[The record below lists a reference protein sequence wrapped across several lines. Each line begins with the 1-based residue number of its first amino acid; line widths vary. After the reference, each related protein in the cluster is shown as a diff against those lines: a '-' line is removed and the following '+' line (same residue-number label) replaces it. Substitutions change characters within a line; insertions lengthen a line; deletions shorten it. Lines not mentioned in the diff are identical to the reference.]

1 MEFGGTLIP
10 FLTLTAALALSAGA
24 LVLRAAATRAG
35 RDLKRDADR
44 LHDEI
49 WELREAA
56 AARDRAEAASEA
68 KSRFLATVSHE
79 VRTPLNGI
87 LGMAELLAG
96 TPLDPE
102 QATYVAAIRSSGS
115 ALASLIDEI
124 LDFSKIEAGHVD
136 LASEPFD
143 LLALVEGVAE
153 LLAPRAQGKSLEIAS
168 LVARDVPRRV
178 VGDAVRLRQILL
190 NLAGNAI
197 KFTDK
202 GGVGIRVRPGSTAAT
217 LRFEV
222 VDTGPGVPADR
233 RAAIFEDFEQAD
245 SSTTRRHGGS
255 GLGLAISRRLAE
267 RMGGSLTLS
276 ELDPG
281 VGGATFLL
289 VLPLPAD
296 ADILADDASASAG
309 RTALVV
315 AAAPF
320 EAASLAEQLTDEGL
334 AVRQCATGPEAL
346 DALATSTPFDLVI
359 VDCALGES
367 ATRAIG
373 EAASTAGAGQR
384 LVLFSPYERRAFGPP
399 SSAGFDGWLVKPVR
413 RHSLLDRLSPAFRA
427 PIVPFRD
434 MQDLPTE
441 RRLRRAAGGGQ
452 RDQRSPRDPSPAAPR
467 RQRDASVRWRD
478 GVGDGGGGD
487 RGWSALPC
495 RRPGYPHAWARRLRR
510 GPTHPAGGS
519 GTGSAARTADRAD
532 GRRPRGRAALRP
544 RGGHRRFPG
553 QTDQLRPTCCGV
565 GDAARPG
572 GRGLGGGGLR
582 TGWSAAV

>member
-10 FLTLTAALALSAGA
+10 FLTLIAALALSAGA
-24 LVLRAAATRAG
+24 LVVRAAATRAG
-35 RDLKRDADR
+35 RDLKREADR

-87 LGMAELLAG
+87 LGMAELLTG

-202 GGVGIRVRPGSTAAT
+202 GGVGIRVRPGATAAT

-296 ADILADDASASAG
+296 ADIPEDDASASGG

-434 MQDLPTE
+434 MQDLPRSGGFAALLAEDNEINALLAT
-441 RRLRRAAGGGQ
+441 RHLQRLG
-452 RDQRSPRDPSPAAPR
+452 
-467 RQRDASVRWRD
+467 ASVTRACD
-478 GVGDGGGGD
+478 GVTALAMAEAAIEAGAPYPVVVLDIRMPGLDGF
-487 RGWSALPC
+487 AV
-495 RRPGYPHAWARRLRR
+495 ARRIRL
-510 GPTHPAGGS
+510 AE
-519 GTGSAARTADRAD
+519 AAREA
-532 GRRPRGRAALRP
+532 PRGRLIALTADVHAAERRSAREAGIDDFLGKPISFGQLAAALEMP
-544 RGGHRRFPG
+544 RGPA
-553 QTDQLRPTCCGV
+553 
-565 GDAARPG
+565 DAD
-572 GRGLGGGGLR
+572 
-582 TGWSAAV
+582 WAAVA